1 MAIFF
6 FFISRNVYVKWGK
19 IKRKGFDYRKLLCK
33 KNESKFSSDH
43 FR

>member
-33 KNESKFSSDH
+33 KNESKF
-43 FR
+43 FI